1 MDRGEFLRRRWR
13 QPPTKD
19 KGLEELL
26 LQYQKPNGE
35 DKPVSD
41 EKEQKRC
48 GGMPLMTDLALMMR
62 IDPLALIIGLREFV
76 TVVQG
81 HTVMQVLSHVQ
92 VKEYRHSVLYVN
104 LVSVADCS
112 VLNWVEQRE
121 LRRLA
126 SQDRLFG
133 RLDADGFQQQLL
145 MSNGRRRS
153 FERPV
158 QS

>member
-1 MDRGEFLRRRWR
+1 
-13 QPPTKD
+13 
-19 KGLEELL
+19 
-26 LQYQKPNGE
+26 
-35 DKPVSD
+35 
-41 EKEQKRC
+41 
-48 GGMPLMTDLALMMR
+48 MTDLALVMR

-92 VKEYRHSVLYVN
+92 VKEYRQSVLYVN
-104 LVSVADCS
+104 LVSVADFS
-112 VLNWVEQRE
+112 VLKWVEQRE